1 MLATCCVRVHMAGS
15 LYKHID
21 HSTTAIKLQN
31 VRENGLWESVQ
42 EHRSQ
47 YCSDNLENVKENGLC
62 HSYDQTLTSCVS

>member
-1 MLATCCVRVHMAGS
+1 MAVS

-31 VRENGLWESVQ
+31 VKENGLWELVQ

-47 YCSDNLENVKENGLC
+47 HYSDNLENVKENGLC
-62 HSYDQTLTSCVS
+62 YSYDWTVTSCVT